1 MFSVK
6 SGNPLSLIMS
16 VPNNFSTYSREA
28 TVQLFTFHLH
38 IKQSRTFL
46 ITNLSNIKTKIFF
59 KKSNASNVFTFLFCL
74 FHLIDTFLGF
84 LVQNN
89 PFQQSLKYLQ
99 NKIWKIS
106 KREVQIRKGVR
117 TKNSKFNK
125 LDGTIIWNRRVL
137 PHCLLPFNYS
147 AVLNCKGRGFS
158 SDFQNG

>member
-74 FHLIDTFLGF
+74 FHLIDTFFGVPCLEQSV
-84 LVQNN
+84 LAISEISAKQNLEN
-89 PFQQSLKYLQ
+89 
-99 NKIWKIS
+99 
-106 KREVQIRKGVR
+106 
-117 TKNSKFNK
+117 
-125 LDGTIIWNRRVL
+125 
-137 PHCLLPFNYS
+137 
-147 AVLNCKGRGFS
+147 
-158 SDFQNG
+158 